1 MKSAPALQPS
11 AATLVRDLLART
23 TFPPPGVAVTCAV
36 SGGADSTALL
46 ALAVA
51 AGCQVTAVHVDHG
64 IRAGS
69 VAEAEIVAGSC
80 ARLGAAFRGEIVDVP
95 AGPNLE
101 ARARSARYA
110 VLPAD
115 VLTGHTA
122 DDQAETVLLNMLRGA
137 AGNGLAGMRPGPRR
151 PLLAL
156 RRTET
161 EALCHAFELTV
172 VDDASN
178 NDRRFTRN
186 RVRHDVLPL
195 LSSTAGRDLVPVLTR
210 QADIIRDDTDLL
222 DELAAAID
230 PTDARALAT
239 APLPL
244 ARRAIRRWLT
254 GLDQI
259 QPQLQDQLGHD
270 QLGHDRHPPDLAT
283 VHRVLAV
290 ARGDA
295 TGCDVT
301 GGWRVER
308 RRQRLSVTVGP
319 PSRLDERLG

>member
-1 MKSAPALQPS
+1 
-11 AATLVRDLLART
+11 
-23 TFPPPGVAVTCAV
+23 
-36 SGGADSTALL
+36 
-46 ALAVA
+46 
-51 AGCQVTAVHVDHG
+51 
-64 IRAGS
+64 
-69 VAEAEIVAGSC
+69 
-80 ARLGAAFRGEIVDVP
+80 
-95 AGPNLE
+95 
-101 ARARSARYA
+101 SARYA

-178 NDRRFTRN
+178 SDRRFTRN

-259 QPQLQDQLGHD
+259 QDR
-270 QLGHDRHPPDLAT
+270 LGHDRHPPDLAT

-308 RRQRLSVTVGP
+308 RQQRLSVTVGP